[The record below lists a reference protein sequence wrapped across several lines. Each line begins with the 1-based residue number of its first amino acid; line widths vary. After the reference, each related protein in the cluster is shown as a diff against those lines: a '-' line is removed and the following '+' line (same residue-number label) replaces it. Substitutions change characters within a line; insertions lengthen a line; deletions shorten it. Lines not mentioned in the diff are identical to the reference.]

1 MNEFNV
7 NGEFYGYWGWYDID
21 GELVEKEFYL

>member
-21 GELVEKEFYL
+21 GKLIEKLFYL